1 MLEHKASRSQ
11 QPTLRKFGAHL
22 RWLIE
27 KSGVEP
33 EHTVVCINV
42 HTTEEQSKL
51 ISTLLREFDHA
62 TMTRR
67 DEYSQLVVIH
77 GVPLWVCVIEKP
89 KRTA

>member
-11 QPTLRKFGAHL
+11 EPTLRKLGAHL
-22 RWLIE
+22 RWFIE

-33 EHTVVCINV
+33 EHAVVCINV

-51 ISTLLREFDHA
+51 ISRLLSEFDGT

-67 DEYSQLVVIH
+67 DEYSQLVVVH
-77 GVPLWVCVIEKP
+77 GVPLWICVIEKL
-89 KRTA
+89 KRVA